1 VTGNGGPPLVLV
13 LVGTD
18 HHPFQRLVD
27 WADAWFAAQPAG
39 SVRCLVQYGTA
50 RSPTAAEGRAMLGH
64 DDVERLLSAAAV
76 AVAHGGPSTISEI
89 RHHGLLPVVLPRSP
103 VFGEHVDDHQQR
115 FARALAGRGWIRLVR
130 DEPSLRDAVDHSLA
144 HPVHVDPEDIENT
157 ATASALRLGAL
168 VENLVAHRRG

>member
-1 VTGNGGPPLVLV
+1 VIGNGEPPLVLV

-50 RSPTAAEGRAMLGH
+50 RPPKAADGRAMFGH
-64 DDVERLLSAAAV
+64 GDVQGLLSSAAV
-76 AVAHGGPSTISEI
+76 AVSHAGPSTISEI

-103 VFGEHVDDHQQR
+103 AHGEHVDDHQQR
-115 FARALAGRGWIRLVR
+115 FARVLAGRGWIRLVR
-130 DEPSLRDAVDHSLA
+130 DEPSLRDAVARSLA
-144 HPVHVDPEDIENT
+144 QPVHVDPEDIENA
-157 ATASALRLGAL
+157 ATASAMRLGAL
-168 VENLVAHRRG
+168 VENLVARRRG